1 MVLAKQGDPEERGGQ
16 NKKKGAYCLWL
27 SLSPPHCLLVN
38 HLLTDCRPS
47 KAHITVS
54 VYGCGFFLLGF
65 KIENKNMQKDY
76 KHFPRTLIRNKMSHK
91 RNHS

>member
-54 VYGCGFFLLGF
+54 VYGCVFFF
-65 KIENKNMQKDY
+65 FVRFQNRKQKY
-76 KHFPRTLIRNKMSHK
+76 AERLQTFPKDLNTE
-91 RNHS
+91 